1 MEMAIHRTAREAVF
15 ESMPDNSSTA
25 KSPIPRE
32 LDSLENCR
40 AFAVVLCDADVLTAP
55 VLDYAL
61 AIRSISAREKL

>member
-1 MEMAIHRTAREAVF
+1 
-15 ESMPDNSSTA
+15 MPDNSSTA